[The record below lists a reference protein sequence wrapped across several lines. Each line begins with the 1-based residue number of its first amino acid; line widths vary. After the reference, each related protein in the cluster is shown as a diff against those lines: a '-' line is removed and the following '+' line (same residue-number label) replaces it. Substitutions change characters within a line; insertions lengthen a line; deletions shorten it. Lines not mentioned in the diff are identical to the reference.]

1 MIGEFRKFFRR
12 VAVSLCFFS
21 SFLLVALLGSCS
33 ILSPGDGARGERIF
47 SRAEL
52 SEPYDQI
59 TLKTSLTID
68 ALPKI
73 QRFQSDRGPLLGGA
87 EVLSEGRNTVATV
100 GQSKDGRRTWF
111 NMVVFHEFQ
120 LNVIRKYFFIVDERP
135 SRLGVR
141 SSRGMTFDCEIVVEK
156 EVLDRLYTSENVRRI
171 AILKHASAKLREDIE
186 ALGIG
191 TDSPSQEN
199 KMLSVCGMLIN
210 QTLELVLLK
219 LDSSPVLATKLGSVS
234 GIDFDHINFGKGK
247 VGMVVENDMAAV
259 AFRFGAFVGDME
271 GPK

>member
-1 MIGEFRKFFRR
+1 MRR
-12 VAVSLCFFS
+12 TKPDQFLVAVCCLAAFI
-21 SFLLVALLGSCS
+21 LAALMGGCS
-33 ILSPGDGARGERIF
+33 VVSPEADAQDKRIF
-47 SRAEL
+47 SRKEL

-59 TLKTSLTID
+59 ALKTSLTID

-73 QRFQSDRGPLLGGA
+73 QRFQSNRGPLLGGA

-100 GQSKDGRRTWF
+100 GQSKNGRRTWF

-135 SRLGVR
+135 SRFGVR

-171 AILKHASAKLREDIE
+171 AILKHVSEKLREDIE
-186 ALGIG
+186 ALGIS

-199 KMLSVCGMLIN
+199 KMLSVCGMLIH

-219 LDSSPVLATKLGSVS
+219 LDSSPVLATKLGGV
-234 GIDFDHINFGKGK
+234 GGVDFDHINFGKGK
-247 VGMVVENDMAAV
+247 VGMVAEKDMAAI